1 MRSTVWFL
9 VGALGLATGATSAV
23 AQPVDGSG
31 LSLPQFEGRIRLGM
45 SVTAGPLDAAV
56 GAESSRFSAA
66 SVLGDYYFTR
76 SSTQAGDTSGF
87 RATSGVFLG
96 SRLGSWGGPDLA
108 PPGGSAFAVETHRFS
123 LSSASALLSSDAAD
137 SGTVPYVG
145 LGYSGSSAKGG
156 WGFSADLGLM
166 ALDPGGVARLGRNLG
181 AGQSLEET
189 LREMRLSPI
198 LQLGVSYSF

>member
-9 VGALGLATGATSAV
+9 VGALGLATGAT

-31 LSLPQFEGRIRLGM
+31 LSLPQFQGRIRLGM

-56 GAESSRFSAA
+56 GAESSRLSAA
-66 SVLGDYYFTR
+66 SVFGDYYFAR
-76 SSTQAGDTSGF
+76 SAPQAGEASGF

-96 SRLGSWGGPDLA
+96 SRLGSWGGPELSA
-108 PPGGSAFAVETHRFS
+108 PGGSAFAIETHRFS
-123 LSSASALLSSDAAD
+123 LLSASALQSPDVAD
-137 SGTVPYVG
+137 SGAVPYVG

-166 ALDPGGVARLGRNLG
+166 ALNPGSVVRFGRNLG
-181 AGQSLEET
+181 AGQSLDET
-189 LREMRLSPI
+189 LRDMRLSPM